1 MRSNVTKEETLLKV
15 GVLGCGSIG
24 QAAHLESCAKA
35 RNIELTAICDVA
47 DDLRG
52 KMAAVYDPR
61 REYKDYNRMLEDP
74 EIQAVVI
81 GISDEFHVSCAKAAI
96 RAGKH
101 VFVEKPLGVSV
112 EECLELKDLVD
123 RSGLTLQVGFMKRFD
138 GGLQYAK
145 TFLREAMGEMT
156 TYKGWYCDNLGRKAV
171 TANVMPILY
180 SSSSMKMPPVDAR
193 AVRERYNLMA
203 HGSHLFDTARFL
215 AGEITSL
222 EAKYVEKGGLHSWLI
237 GCEFASGA
245 IGTLDLAVS
254 IAADWHE
261 GADIYGTGGT
271 VFARLHNPWEF
282 RTSTVECFHR
292 ETGMI
297 DKPYVADGQ
306 FYRRQLEA
314 FADTVLH
321 GIPSDAATVEDGI
334 ASVKAMIATYR
345 SVHRQGCRIDLKDVE
360 GSM

>member
-52 KMAAVYDPR
+52 KMAAIYDPC
-61 REYKDYNRMLEDP
+61 REYKDFNRMLEDP
-74 EIQAVVI
+74 ELQAVVI

-112 EECLELKDLVD
+112 DECLELKELVD
-123 RSGLTLQVGFMKRFD
+123 KSGLTLQVGFMKRFD

-145 TFLREAMGEMT
+145 TFLREAMGEIT
-156 TYKGWYCDNLGRKAV
+156 TYKGWYCDNIGRKVV

-180 SSSSMKMPPVDAR
+180 ASSKMKMPDVDAR

-215 AGEITSL
+215 AGDIRSI
-222 EAKYVEKGGLHSWLI
+222 EAKYVEKRGLHSWLVA
-237 GCEFASGA
+237 CEFEGGI
-245 IGTLDLAVS
+245 IGSLDLAVS
-254 IAADWHE
+254 IAQDWHE
-261 GADIYGTGGT
+261 GAQIYGTEGT
-271 VFARLHNPWEF
+271 VFAKLYDPWEF
-282 RTSTVECFHR
+282 RTSTVECCDRATHVIH
-292 ETGMI
+292 T
-297 DKPYVADGQ
+297 PYVADGQ

-321 GIPSDAATVEDGI
+321 GIPSDAATVDDGL
-334 ASVKAMIATYR
+334 ASVRAMIATYR
-345 SVHRQGCRIDLKDVE
+345 SVHQNGRRIDLKDVE